1 MAYKPIESY
10 GVIGD
15 LHTVALVGMDGSI
28 DWCCLPHFDSPSIFA
43 AILDEHKGGFFK
55 IASLYEAQHKQM
67 YLPDSNVLV
76 TRFLSPAGV
85 GEVVD
90 FMPVQ
95 DRGLGKKTH
104 QIVRVVRAVRGA
116 VRFRLECQPAFDYAR
131 RPHQITLEGRGAV
144 FEAPGMRFSLV
155 SRFPLARQG
164 TGVVTEFLL
173 HPGEPSTFILRQVEG
188 DGDSGLMEARL
199 VGTELLTQTLEFWR
213 RWLSKCRYDGRWRE
227 MVNRSALVLKLL
239 TFAPTGAIVA
249 APTCS
254 LPEEIG
260 GVRNWDYRYTWVRDA
275 AFTLYAFLR
284 LGMTSEAEHFMG
296 WLEQRAIEGARLGPL
311 QIMYG
316 IDGRHEMPEE
326 TLDHLE
332 GYRGS
337 RPVRVGNG
345 ACEQLQLDIYG
356 ELMDSVY
363 LYDKYGSPMAYDS
376 WGHVRRMI
384 DWVADNWM
392 KPDDG
397 IWEVRGGQQQ
407 FIYSKVQCWVALDRA
422 IRLATKRSLP
432 LDRAR
437 LLAERDRIY
446 EAVMTHGWDAERR
459 TFVQYF
465 GTDALDA
472 ANLIM
477 PLVFFISPT
486 DPRMIGTINP
496 HDGGAGFRQLG
507 VSLRD
512 GQGRRRR
519 ADRRRGDVQH
529 VYVLA
534 GRGADARRPAG
545 GGAVHLREDA
555 DLRQSPG
562 AVRRGDGTIGRG
574 AGQLPAG
581 IHAHGIDQRCVQP
594 GPPAGGQGLKGH
606 GGSACSASSRIWELR
621 PPTGSQH

>member
-1 MAYKPIESY
+1 MVYKPIESY

-15 LHTVALVGMDGSI
+15 LHTVALVGIDGSI

-43 AILDEHKGGFFK
+43 AILDDQKGGFFK
-55 IASLYEAQHKQM
+55 IASLFEAQRKQM

-76 TRFLSPAGV
+76 TRFLSPDGV
-85 GEVVD
+85 GEVID

-95 DRGLGKKTH
+95 QPSRGKKTH

-131 RPHQITLEGRGAV
+131 RPHQVTLEGRGAV
-144 FEAPGMRFSLV
+144 FEAPGMRLSLV

-164 TGVVTEFLL
+164 SGVATEFLL
-173 HPGEPSTFILRQVEG
+173 HPGEPTMFILRQVEG
-188 DGDSGLMEARL
+188 DDDSGLETRL
-199 VGTELLTQTLEFWR
+199 VGSELLTQTVGFWR
-213 RWLSKCRYDGRWRE
+213 RWLSKSRYHGRWRE
-227 MVNRSALVLKLL
+227 MVNRSVLVLKML

-260 GVRNWDYRYTWVRDA
+260 GPRNWDYRYTWVRDA

-284 LGMTSEAEHFMG
+284 LGMTSEAEQFMG
-296 WLEQRAIEGARLGPL
+296 WLEERAKEGARLGPL

-316 IDGRHEMPEE
+316 IDGRHELPEE
-326 TLDHLE
+326 ILDHLE

-337 RPVRVGNG
+337 HPVRIGNG
-345 ACEQLQLDIYG
+345 ACEQFQLDIYG
-356 ELMDSVY
+356 ELMDSIY
-363 LYDKYGSPMAYDS
+363 LYDKYGSPMAYHS
-376 WGHVRRMI
+376 WSHVRRLT

-397 IWEVRGGQQQ
+397 IWEVRGGERQ
-407 FIYSKVQCWVALDRA
+407 FVYSKVQCWVALDRA

-437 LLAERDRIY
+437 LLAERDCIY
-446 EAVMTHGWDAERR
+446 EAVMTRGWDWKRG

-486 DPRMIGTINP
+486 DPRMVGTI
-496 HDGGAGFRQLG
+496 DLTMAEL
-507 VSLRD
+507 VSDSL
-512 GQGRRRR
+512 
-519 ADRRRGDVQH
+519 
-529 VYVLA
+529 
-534 GRGADARRPAG
+534 
-545 GGAVHLREDA
+545 VHRYEM
-555 DLRQSPG
+555 
-562 AVRRGDGTIGRG
+562 GRG
-574 AGQLPAG
+574 AG
-581 IHAHGIDQRCVQP
+581 D
-594 GPPAGGQGLKGH
+594 GL
-606 GGSACSASSRIWELR
+606 
-621 PPTGSQH
+621 TGSEGTFNMCTFWLVEALTRAGRLEEARFIFEKMLTYANHLGLYAEEIGPSGEALGNFPQAFTHMGLISAAFNLDRRLESAD

>member
-43 AILDEHKGGFFK
+43 ALLDEHKGGFFK
-55 IASLYEAQHKQM
+55 IASLYESQHKQM

-76 TRFLSPAGV
+76 TRFLSPEGV

-95 DRGLGKKTH
+95 DPSRGKKMH

-131 RPHQITLEGRGAV
+131 RPHQVTLEGRGAV

-164 TGVVTEFLL
+164 AGVATEFLL

-199 VGTELLTQTLEFWR
+199 VGTELLTETLEFWR
-213 RWLSKCRYDGRWRE
+213 RWVSKCRYDGRWRE
-227 MVNRSALVLKLL
+227 MVNRSALMLKLL

-284 LGMTSEAEHFMG
+284 LGMTNEAEHFMG

-311 QIMYG
+311 QIMYR

-356 ELMDSVY
+356 ELMDSIY

-376 WGHVRRMI
+376 WRHVRRVI

-392 KPDDG
+392 NADDG

-407 FIYSKVQCWVALDRA
+407 FTYSKVQCWVALDRA

-446 EAVMTHGWDAERR
+446 EAVMTHGWNAERR

-477 PLVFFISPT
+477 PLVFFISPN
-486 DPRMIGTINP
+486 DPRMSGTLNCTM
-496 HDGGAGFRQLG
+496 AEL
-507 VSLRD
+507 VSDSL
-512 GQGRRRR
+512 
-519 ADRRRGDVQH
+519 
-529 VYVLA
+529 
-534 GRGADARRPAG
+534 
-545 GGAVHLREDA
+545 VHRYE
-555 DLRQSPG
+555 
-562 AVRRGDGTIGRG
+562 IGRG
-574 AGQLPAG
+574 AGDGLTGREGTFNMCTFWLVEALTRAG
-581 IHAHGIDQRCVQP
+581 RVEEARFIFEKMLTYANHLGLYAEET
-594 GPPAGGQGLKGH
+594 GPSGEALGNFPQAFTHMGLISAAFNLNRRLKG
-606 GGSACSASSRIWELR
+606 E
-621 PPTGSQH
+621 T